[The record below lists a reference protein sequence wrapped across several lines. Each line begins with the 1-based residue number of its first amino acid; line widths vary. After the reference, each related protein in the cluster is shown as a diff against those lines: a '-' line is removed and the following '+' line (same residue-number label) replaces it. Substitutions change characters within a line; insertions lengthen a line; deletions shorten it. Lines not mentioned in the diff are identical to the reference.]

1 MDAIATAGLTRTFG
15 AKRAVDD
22 LTLTVRQGDI
32 YGFVGRNGSGK
43 STVMKMICGLVPQT
57 AGTVRIF
64 GEQFAPGI
72 TSRRIGAVIE
82 EPGFYPSLTG
92 LDNVRCRALSLG
104 LPDAKAASAQALEQV
119 GLADVARKKAKKYSL
134 GMKQRLGLA
143 MALVGSPDILMLDE
157 PFNGLDPQVVREVRS
172 LIVRLAEVHGVTV
185 FISSHVLDQLER
197 MATRYGVIREGRL
210 VREVTAAEV
219 EAECADYLS
228 VRCAEAELAL
238 SVLQTAFPQASFTV
252 MPDNALHVSGGA
264 APQEV
269 GRVLAQRG
277 IVVEELF
284 VHERDIEEYFVAL
297 MGSDVESVAAPA
309 ASAAPARRSAARG
322 GGHRA

>member
-1 MDAIATAGLTRTFG
+1 MDAIATAGLTRIFG

-64 GEQFAPGI
+64 GEQFAPGT

-82 EPGFYPSLTG
+82 DPGFYPGFTG

-104 LPDAKAASAQALEQV
+104 LPDEKAASARALEQV
-119 GLADVARKKAKKYSL
+119 GLAEVARKKAKAYSL

-172 LIVRLAEVHGVTV
+172 LIVRLAETRGVTV

-197 MATRYGVIREGRL
+197 MVTRYGVIREGRM
-210 VREVTAAEV
+210 VRELTAADV
-219 EAECADYLS
+219 ERECSDFLQVETANPK
-228 VRCAEAELAL
+228 RALA
-238 SVLQTAFPQASFTV
+238 VLQERFPALRFQAIPDASLRAFGGADAAAV
-252 MPDNALHVSGGA
+252 GAALAEQGIAVSGLYAHKRDLEEFFVEMMGA
-264 APQEV
+264 EH
-269 GRVLAQRG
+269 RG
-277 IVVEELF
+277 
-284 VHERDIEEYFVAL
+284 
-297 MGSDVESVAAPA
+297 
-309 ASAAPARRSAARG
+309 
-322 GGHRA
+322 

>member
-1 MDAIATAGLTRTFG
+1 MDAIATAGLTRTFVT
-15 AKRAVDD
+15 KRVVDD

-64 GEQFAPGI
+64 GEQFAPGT

-82 EPGFYPSLTG
+82 DPGFYPGFTG

-104 LPDAKAASAQALEQV
+104 LPDEKAASARALEQV
-119 GLADVARKKAKKYSL
+119 GLAEVARKKAKAYSL

-172 LIVRLAEVHGVTV
+172 LIVRLAETRGVTV

-197 MATRYGVIREGRL
+197 MVTRYGVIREGRM
-210 VREVTAAEV
+210 VRELTAADV
-219 EAECADYLS
+219 ERECSDFLQVETANPK
-228 VRCAEAELAL
+228 RALA
-238 SVLQTAFPQASFTV
+238 VLQERFPALRFQA
-252 MPDNALHVSGGA
+252 MPDASLRAFGGADAAAVGAALAEQGIAVSGLYAHKRDLEEFFVEMMGA
-264 APQEV
+264 EH
-269 GRVLAQRG
+269 RG
-277 IVVEELF
+277 
-284 VHERDIEEYFVAL
+284 
-297 MGSDVESVAAPA
+297 
-309 ASAAPARRSAARG
+309 
-322 GGHRA
+322 

>member
-1 MDAIATAGLTRTFG
+1 MDAIATAGLTRIFG

-64 GEQFAPGI
+64 GEQFAPGT

-82 EPGFYPSLTG
+82 DPGFYPGFTG

-104 LPDAKAASAQALEQV
+104 LPDEKAASARALEQV
-119 GLADVARKKAKKYSL
+119 GLAEVARKKAKAYSL

-172 LIVRLAEVHGVTV
+172 LIVRLAETRGVTV

-197 MATRYGVIREGRL
+197 MVTRYGVIREGRM
-210 VREVTAAEV
+210 VRELTAADV
-219 EAECADYLS
+219 ERECSDFLQVETANPK
-228 VRCAEAELAL
+228 RALA
-238 SVLQTAFPQASFTV
+238 VLQERFPALRFQA
-252 MPDNALHVSGGA
+252 MPDASLRAFGGADAAAVGAALAEQGIAVSGLYAHKRDLEEFFVEMMGA
-264 APQEV
+264 EH
-269 GRVLAQRG
+269 RG
-277 IVVEELF
+277 
-284 VHERDIEEYFVAL
+284 
-297 MGSDVESVAAPA
+297 
-309 ASAAPARRSAARG
+309 
-322 GGHRA
+322 

>member
-1 MDAIATAGLTRTFG
+1 MDAIATAGLTRTFVT
-15 AKRAVDD
+15 KRVVDD

-64 GEQFAPGI
+64 GEQFAPGT

-82 EPGFYPSLTG
+82 DPGFYPGLTG

-104 LPDAKAASAQALEQV
+104 LPDEKAASARALEQV
-119 GLADVARKKAKKYSL
+119 GLAEVARKKAKTYSL

-172 LIVRLAEVHGVTV
+172 LIVRLAETRGVTV

-197 MATRYGVIREGRL
+197 MVTRYGVIRKGRL

-219 EAECADYLS
+219 EAECADYLN
-228 VRCAEAELAL
+228 VRCADTELAL
-238 SVLQTAFPQASFTV
+238 SVLQTAFPQAAFSV
-252 MPDNALHVSGGA
+252 MPDNALHVSVGV

-269 GRVLAQRG
+269 GRALAQKG
-277 IVVEELF
+277 IAVEELY
-284 VHERDIEEYFVAL
+284 VHKRDIEEYFEVL
-297 MGSDVESVAAPA
+297 MGGEAES
-309 ASAAPARRSAARG
+309 SAALARRKAAKG
-322 GGHRA
+322 GGRHA

>member
-1 MDAIATAGLTRTFG
+1 MDAIVAAGLTRTFG

-32 YGFVGRNGSGK
+32 YGFVGRNGAGK

-64 GEQFAPGI
+64 GEPFAPGT

-82 EPGFYPSLTG
+82 EPGFYPGLTG

-119 GLADVARKKAKKYSL
+119 GLADVARKKAKTYSL

-143 MALVGSPDILMLDE
+143 LALVGSPDILMLDE

-172 LIVRLAEVHGVTV
+172 LIVRLAEVRGVTV

-197 MATRYGVIREGRL
+197 MVTRYGVIREGRL

-228 VRCAEAELAL
+228 VRCADAELAL
-238 SVLQTAFPQASFTV
+238 SVLQTAFPQAAFTV
-252 MPDNALHVSGGA
+252 MPNNALHIAGGA

-269 GRVLAQRG
+269 GRVLAQQG
-277 IVVEELF
+277 IAVEELF

-297 MGSDVESVAAPA
+297 MGDDAESAAP
-309 ASAAPARRSAARG
+309 AAPARRSAARG
-322 GGHRA
+322 GGRRA

>member
-64 GEQFAPGI
+64 GEQFAPGT

-172 LIVRLAEVHGVTV
+172 LIVRLAETRGVTV

-197 MATRYGVIREGRL
+197 MVTRYGVIREGRL

-228 VRCAEAELAL
+228 VRCADAELAL
-238 SVLQTAFPQASFTV
+238 SVLQTAFPQAAFTV
-252 MPDNALHVSGGA
+252 MPDNALHVSGNA

-269 GRVLAQRG
+269 GRALAQQG

-297 MGSDVESVAAPA
+297 MGSDVESAAAPA

-322 GGHRA
+322 GGRRA